1 MRQLPA
7 RIIDILMVED
17 NPADA
22 ELAVEA
28 LKSAKAQNHLHI
40 VDDGVRALQ
49 FLRREGEYKNAPRPG
64 LILLDLNLP
73 RMDGREVLAEIKNDK
88 QLKTIPVVVLT
99 TSKADSDVLKSYDLN
114 ANCYVTK
121 PVDFD
126 KFLEVVRAIEGFWLT
141 LVELPQD
148 HERADT

>member
-1 MRQLPA
+1 MQHLPS

-28 LKSAKAQNHLHI
+28 LKGGKVQNHLHI
-40 VDDGVRALQ
+40 VEDGVRALQ
-49 FLRREGEYKNAPRPG
+49 FLRHEGDYSDAPRPG

-73 RMDGREVLAEIKNDK
+73 RMDGREVLAEIKNDAA
-88 QLKTIPVVVLT
+88 LKTIPVVVLT

-126 KFLEVVRAIEGFWLT
+126 KFLDVIQTIEGFWLS

-148 HERADT
+148 HERAAA